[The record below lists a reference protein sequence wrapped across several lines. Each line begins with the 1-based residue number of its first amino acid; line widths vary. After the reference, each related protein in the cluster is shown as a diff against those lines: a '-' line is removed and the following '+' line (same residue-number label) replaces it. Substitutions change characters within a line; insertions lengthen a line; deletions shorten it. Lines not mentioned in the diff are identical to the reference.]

1 MALTPP
7 KATDLFSDID
17 SPKAAAVAMDEFNT
31 ELGKS
36 LSAGISDPSQIM
48 AVKSGNVSFA
58 QASMS
63 SSGATSQLEALVA
76 NKSLSPEV
84 ISSLT
89 TALATQRGVSG
100 DIAKEITTT
109 SPLSTSFAAFD
120 LEAPAKLLTPRP
132 TPLRNR
138 IPRKK
143 GIGTSH
149 RVKRI
154 LGYTGTGTGGQGQIW
169 PGINETTQNNFAPG
183 AANAYYLERGPQ
195 ISYTA
200 DDLVLPYNSYSL
212 SDQVSFDANFSG
224 LGYQDLRQLSSTST
238 LYATMLMEER
248 MMLMARGTASG
259 YSGALSAPT
268 FAVGTRA
275 AAGSEVALTATTYYV
290 NVTADAGI
298 SYSGFGESILG
309 TQASQAVSSGGVLT
323 VTVSAANAVVGALG
337 YNIYVG
343 TTTGA
348 ANLHYIGTLKGTG
361 TFVVNGVGGNS
372 LGNNGIINTT
382 GALASR
388 ASADTSAYATGYDGI
403 LPTVLGPNSGAINQI
418 NSTFSTSNPGVEF
431 QNVFAS
437 LYNAVKADPDEILL
451 NGSDRK
457 QLSDAIKS
465 GSTANYRLNIENP
478 GEGGITYGSVVT
490 GLQNEV
496 TGKSLALTV
505 HPWLPQGV
513 SPVLSYTLPI
523 PDTEVSDVWANFLVQ
538 DYMGIQWPV
547 NQFTYDFS
555 TYFRGTF
562 FCTAPA
568 WNGVVSGIVSA

>member
-1 MALTPP
+1 MA
-7 KATDLFSDID
+7 KEM
-17 SPKAAAVAMDEFNT
+17 PKAADLFDGATPVEAAHRMEEYT
-31 ELGKS
+31 AELSKS
-36 LSAGISDPSQIM
+36 LSAASSVPGQAPTQDPLAAM
-48 AVKSGNVSFA
+48 
-58 QASMS
+58 
-63 SSGATSQLEALVA
+63 EALA
-76 NKSLSPEV
+76 ASKSLTADAASG
-84 ISSLT
+84 LQN
-89 TALATQRGVSG
+89 ALAAQRLAMQ
-100 DIAKEITTT
+100 DIQKEITLST
-109 SPLSTSFAAFD
+109 PLSTSFAAFD

-143 GIGTSH
+143 GVGTSH

-154 LGYTGTGTGGQGQIW
+154 TGYTGTGTGGQGNIW
-169 PGINETTQNNFAPG
+169 PGVTETTQNNFAPG
-183 AANAYYLERGPQ
+183 ASNPLYFERGPQ

-224 LGYQDLRQLSSTST
+224 LGYQDLRQLSSTTT

-268 FAVGTRA
+268 FTLASPVA
-275 AAGSEVALTATTYYV
+275 SGSQTALAATTYYV

-298 SYSGFGESILG
+298 SGNGFGESILG
-309 TQASQAVSSGGVLT
+309 TEANTAVASGDVLT
-323 VTVSAANAVVGALG
+323 ITVASAVTGALG

-343 TTTGA
+343 TATGA
-348 ANLHYIGTLKGTG
+348 ANLKYQGTLKGTG
-361 TFVVNGVGGNS
+361 TFTIQGAGAAG
-372 LGNNGIINTT
+372 LTGNNAAFTTT
-382 GALASR
+382 GAAASR
-388 ASADTSAYATGYDGI
+388 ATADTSAYATGYDGI
-403 LPTVLGPNSGAINQI
+403 LPTVLGPNSGYNNSI

-431 QNVFAS
+431 QTVFAN
-437 LYNAVKADPDEILL
+437 LYSNVKADPDIVLL
-451 NGSDRK
+451 NGNDRK
-457 QLSDAIKS
+457 QLSDAIKN
-465 GSTANYRLNIENP
+465 GSTANYRLVINDP
-478 GEGGITYGSVVT
+478 GAGGTTYGSIVT

-496 TGKSLALTV
+496 TGKAVDLMV
-505 HPWLPQGV
+505 HPWLNQGV
-513 SPVLSYTLPI
+513 APVLSWTLPI

-547 NQFTYDFS
+547 TQFSYDFS

-568 WNGVVSGIVSA
+568 WNGAVSGIVNG

>member
-1 MALTPP
+1 MA
-7 KATDLFSDID
+7 KEM
-17 SPKAAAVAMDEFNT
+17 PKAADLFDGATPYEAAQKMEEYTDL
-31 ELGKS
+31 LGKS
-36 LSAGISDPSQIM
+36 LSNASHVPGQAPTQDPM
-48 AVKSGNVSFA
+48 AA
-58 QASMS
+58 M
-63 SSGATSQLEALVA
+63 EALA
-76 NKSLSPEV
+76 ASKSLTADAAAG
-84 ISSLT
+84 LQN
-89 TALATQRGVSG
+89 ALAAQRLAMQ
-100 DIAKEITTT
+100 DIQKEITTT

-143 GIGTSH
+143 GVGTSH

-169 PGINETTQNNFAPG
+169 PGITETTQNNFAPG
-183 AANAYYLERGPQ
+183 GANGLYLERGPQ

-259 YSGALSAPT
+259 YSGALAAPT
-268 FAVGTRA
+268 FTLASPVA
-275 AAGSEVALTATTYYV
+275 SGSQTALAATTYYV

-298 SYSGFGESILG
+298 SANGFGESILG
-309 TQASQAVSSGGVLT
+309 TEANTAVASGDVLT
-323 VTVSAANAVVGALG
+323 ITVATAVTGALG

-343 TTTGA
+343 TATGA
-348 ANLHYIGTLKGTG
+348 ANLKYQGTLKGTG
-361 TFVVNGVGGNS
+361 TFTIQGAGAAGL
-372 LGNNGIINTT
+372 LGNNAAFTTT
-382 GALASR
+382 GAAASR
-388 ASADTSAYATGYDGI
+388 ATADTSAYATGYDGI
-403 LPTVLGPNSGAINQI
+403 LPTVLGPNTGALNAIN
-418 NSTFSTSNPGVEF
+418 SAFSTSNPGVEF
-431 QNVFAS
+431 QNVFAT
-437 LYNAVKADPDEILL
+437 LYQNVKADPDMVLL
-451 NGSDRK
+451 NGNDRK
-457 QLSDAIKS
+457 QLSDAIKN
-465 GSTANYRLNIENP
+465 GSTANYRLVINDP
-478 GEGGITYGSVVT
+478 GAGGTTYGSIVT

-496 TGKSLALTV
+496 TGKAVDLMV
-505 HPWLPQGV
+505 HPWLNQGV
-513 SPVLSYTLPI
+513 APVLSFTLPI

-547 NQFTYDFS
+547 TQFTYDFS

-568 WNGVVSGIVSA
+568 WNGAVSGIVNA

>member
-1 MALTPP
+1 MATEM
-7 KATDLFSDID
+7 
-17 SPKAAAVAMDEFNT
+17 PKAADLFDGATPYEAAQKMEEYTDL
-31 ELGKS
+31 LGKS
-36 LSAGISDPSQIM
+36 LSNASHVPGQAPTQDPM
-48 AVKSGNVSFA
+48 AA
-58 QASMS
+58 M
-63 SSGATSQLEALVA
+63 EALA
-76 NKSLSPEV
+76 ASKSLTADAAAG
-84 ISSLT
+84 LQN
-89 TALATQRGVSG
+89 ALAAQRLAMQ
-100 DIAKEITTT
+100 DIQKEITTT

-143 GIGTSH
+143 GVGTSH

-169 PGINETTQNNFAPG
+169 PGITETTQNNFAPG
-183 AANAYYLERGPQ
+183 GANGLYLERGPQ

-268 FAVGTRA
+268 FTLASPVA
-275 AAGSEVALTATTYYV
+275 SGSQTALAATTYYV

-298 SYSGFGESILG
+298 SANGFGESILG
-309 TQASQAVSSGGVLT
+309 TEANTAVASGDVLT
-323 VTVSAANAVVGALG
+323 ITVATAVTGALG

-343 TTTGA
+343 TATGA
-348 ANLHYIGTLKGTG
+348 ANLKYQGTLKGTG
-361 TFVVNGVGGNS
+361 TFTIQGAGAAG
-372 LGNNGIINTT
+372 LTGNNAAFTTT
-382 GALASR
+382 GAAASR
-388 ASADTSAYATGYDGI
+388 ATADTSAYATGYDGI
-403 LPTVLGPNSGAINQI
+403 LPTVLGPNTGYNNAIN
-418 NSTFSTSNPGVEF
+418 SAFSTSNPGVEF
-431 QNVFAS
+431 QNVFAN
-437 LYNAVKADPDEILL
+437 LYQNVKADPDMVLL
-451 NGSDRK
+451 NGNDRK
-457 QLSDAIKS
+457 QLSDAIKN
-465 GSTANYRLNIENP
+465 GSTANYRLVINDP
-478 GEGGITYGSVVT
+478 GAGGTTYGSIVT

-496 TGKSLALTV
+496 TGKAVDLMV
-505 HPWLPQGV
+505 HPWLNQGV
-513 SPVLSYTLPI
+513 APVLSFTLPI

-547 NQFTYDFS
+547 TQFTYDFS

-568 WNGVVSGIVSA
+568 WNGAVSGIVNA